1 MTDLSIALS
10 CILLFCLVNSVLALS
25 ESPGRSLWQISISSS
40 RLASRGQVAIDVIRR
55 FLLRT
60 AHGTLSFWE
69 MVQITALC
77 GAISGVWYLR
87 RQLQRKESSTP
98 SWKSTSKLNK
108 GVVVNE
114 DDAGNKPS

>member
-10 CILLFCLVNSVLALS
+10 CISLFYLVDSVHALS
-25 ESPGRSLWQISISSS
+25 EFLCRSPWQISISFS
-40 RLASRGQVAIDVIRR
+40 RLASGGQVTIDVIWQ

-60 AHGTLSFWE
+60 AHGNLSFWE

-77 GAISGVWYLR
+77 GAIPGVWYLR
-87 RQLQRKESSTP
+87 RQLRRKESFTP

-108 GVVVNE
+108 GVAVNE
-114 DDAGNKPS
+114 DDAGGKIT